1 MRMPRVSGDI
11 FMSRASTGLSRVLAL
26 LFAASVL
33 SACVEQTIP
42 LGGIPDED
50 EGAGATVPPPPGQLL
65 FAGYGF
71 KSLNFIWAKVEQTS
85 FYRILEQPGPGTG
98 FSDISGE
105 IDGLGNGPFRYTATL
120 HLHTTDWSNAKYMF
134 EACNDEGCTGS
145 DDTLDVSPDDSV
157 SMVGYMKPF
166 DPVATGQ
173 FGSALAYSADGGTLA
188 VGTCPQGLDGA
199 PPDTGSVYV
208 YTYNGTAWTQ
218 QVKLKG
224 SRGTGNYG
232 FGCAVAISGAGDV
245 LAVGAVGDGSS
256 RTGIDPDGEDT
267 AAPNS
272 GAVYIFRRTDGLWVE
287 ESYIKASNTGVND
300 AFGRAIALSADGAT
314 LAAGASGEDSD
325 ASGVYTT
332 LPHGVE
338 DNDGA
343 PDSGAVYLFS
353 HDESGWSQQAY
364 LKALNAGSGDRFG
377 SAVALSDNGATL
389 AVGAPS
395 EDSAGFGANDDCG
408 GAQAQ
413 DNCLSDS
420 GAAYI
425 FTRSAGGW
433 SQQAYLKAQ
442 APGQDDNFGSAL
454 DLSADGGV
462 LAVGAPLEDSAATG
476 VDGDPVDDCDAA
488 VDDRVNCALN
498 SGAAYL
504 FSRSGTVWTQ
514 VAYVKASNTEAG
526 VCSFPSSCDWFGTS
540 IALSGDGTIL
550 AVGAPHEDSFTSGVN
565 IPTSSDSRRN
575 SNRDS
580 GAVYVY
586 RDKTFISFVKSSAG
600 ERPTADDNFGSALA
614 LSSDGANLAVG
625 AIGDDC
631 PFTGQEGNPVYSGL
645 TNDDMQPDLS
655 LCGSPQNSG
664 SVYLY

>member
-1 MRMPRVSGDI
+1 MPRISGDT
-11 FMSRASTGLSRVLAL
+11 FMSSASTGALRVLAL
-26 LFAASVL
+26 LVILFVL

-42 LGGIPDED
+42 IGGIPDED

-65 FAGYGF
+65 FAGYGL
-71 KSLNFIWAKVEQTS
+71 KSLSFIWAKVEQTS
-85 FYRILEQPGPGTG
+85 FYRILEQAGPGAG
-98 FSDISGE
+98 FTDISGE

-120 HLHTTDWSNAKYMF
+120 RLHTTDWSNAKYMF

-145 DDTLDVSPDDSV
+145 DDTLDVSPTDSV

-166 DPVATGQ
+166 DPVAAGQ
-173 FGSALAYSADGGTLA
+173 FGSALAYSADGGVLA
-188 VGTCPQGLDGA
+188 VGTCPQGLV
-199 PPDTGSVYV
+199 PDTGSVYV
-208 YTYNGTAWTQ
+208 YTHDGAAWTQ

-224 SRGTGNYG
+224 SRESGNYG

-245 LAVGAVGDGSS
+245 LAIGAIGDGSS
-256 RTGIDPDGEDT
+256 RTGIDPDGNDT

-287 ESYIKASNTGVND
+287 ESYIKASNTGAND
-300 AFGRAIALSADGAT
+300 GFGQALALSADGTT
-314 LAAGASGEDSD
+314 LAVGASGEDSD
-325 ASGVYTT
+325 ASGVYTD
-332 LPHGVE
+332 LPHGTE

-343 PDSGAVYLFS
+343 IDSGAVYLFT
-353 HDESGWSQQAY
+353 HDESGWHQQAY
-364 LKALNAGSGDRFG
+364 LKAPNVGGGDRFG
-377 SAVALSDNGATL
+377 GAVALSDNGATL

-408 GAQAQ
+408 GAQEQ
-413 DNCLSDS
+413 DNCLPDS
-420 GAAYI
+420 GAAYV

-433 SQQAYLKAQ
+433 SQQAFIKAQ
-442 APGQDDNFGSAL
+442 VPGREDNFGSVL
-454 DLSADGGV
+454 DLSADGTG
-462 LAVGAPLEDSAATG
+462 LAVGAPFEDSAATG
-476 VDGDPVDDCDAA
+476 VDGDPVNDCDAVQA
-488 VDDRVNCALN
+488 DRVNCSLN

-504 FSRSGTVWTQ
+504 FSRSGTAWTQ
-514 VAYVKASNTEAG
+514 AAYVKASNTEAG
-526 VCSFPSSCDWFGTS
+526 VCGGVPPSSCDLFGSS
-540 IALSGDGTIL
+540 IALSGDGGIL
-550 AVGAPHEDSFTSGVN
+550 AVGAPREDSFTSGVN
-565 IPTSSDSRRN
+565 VAPISESRKS

-586 RDKTFISFVKSSAG
+586 RNKTFISFIKSSAG

-645 TNDDMQPDLS
+645 TSDSMQPNLS
-655 LCGSPQNSG
+655 LCGSPADSG